1 MCNYSDTHA
10 HIHIHD
16 IVSLTTTLVMMEP
29 SVSLKD
35 SNTVLNFRH
44 YCKFEVNVQTMILIV
59 TLHHNVKMCATIER
73 GVFVGTNNGQNLLN
87 LWVRH
92 CHAHPLLEIAN
103 FFMQQVA
110 SMTNWTT

>member
-1 MCNYSDTHA
+1 
-10 HIHIHD
+10 
-16 IVSLTTTLVMMEP
+16 MES

-44 YCKFEVNVQTMILIV
+44 YSKSEVNVQTMILIV
-59 TLHHNVKMCATIER
+59 TSHHNVKLCATIER

-87 LWVRH
+87 LRVRH
-92 CHAHPLLEIAN
+92 THARPLLELAN
-103 FFMQQVA
+103 FFMQQVV

>member
-1 MCNYSDTHA
+1 MT
-10 HIHIHD
+10 
-16 IVSLTTTLVMMEP
+16 
-29 SVSLKD
+29 
-35 SNTVLNFRH
+35 
-44 YCKFEVNVQTMILIV
+44 LIV
-59 TLHHNVKMCATIER
+59 TSHHNVKMCATVER

-92 CHAHPLLEIAN
+92 THAHPLLEISN